1 MAATTKRDF
10 YETLG
15 VPKSASADDI
25 KRAYRTLA
33 RKHHPDVDKSTG
45 AAEKFKEISEAYQ
58 VLSDPEKRQTYD
70 QFGHAAFDRNG
81 ADAGAGG
88 NPFGGGFGSYGFG
101 QGNYDFGGFQDPF
114 TIFEQFF
121 GGASAGRSRSRNRGD
136 DLHYELTI
144 EFRDAIFGVPKTI
157 SIAKNTTCRECSG
170 SGAEKGSKVTTC
182 PECQGSGQIRRVVN
196 SFLGQIATSA
206 TCPTCRGSGQKIDK
220 PCHKCRGA
228 GVVKD
233 TVRQEI
239 HIPAGIQD
247 GDTVRFQGSGD
258 DGKQGQSAG
267 DLYLTIRVLPD
278 RHFRRRSFDVYSS
291 EDISPATAVL
301 GGTVTA
307 TTLNGTTDLKIPAGT
322 QPGTEFR
329 LRGYGV
335 PSRGDHYVT
344 ITIKIPTKLNKEEKK
359 L

>member
-70 QFGHAAFDRNG
+70 QF
-81 ADAGAGG
+81 
-88 NPFGGGFGSYGFG
+88 
-101 QGNYDFGGFQDPF
+101 
-114 TIFEQFF
+114 
-121 GGASAGRSRSRNRGD
+121 
-136 DLHYELTI
+136 
-144 EFRDAIFGVPKTI
+144 
-157 SIAKNTTCRECSG
+157 
-170 SGAEKGSKVTTC
+170 
-182 PECQGSGQIRRVVN
+182 RRVVN

-267 DLYLTIRVLPD
+267 DLYL
-278 RHFRRRSFDVYSS
+278 
-291 EDISPATAVL
+291 
-301 GGTVTA
+301 
-307 TTLNGTTDLKIPAGT
+307 
-322 QPGTEFR
+322 
-329 LRGYGV
+329 
-335 PSRGDHYVT
+335 
-344 ITIKIPTKLNKEEKK
+344 
-359 L
+359 